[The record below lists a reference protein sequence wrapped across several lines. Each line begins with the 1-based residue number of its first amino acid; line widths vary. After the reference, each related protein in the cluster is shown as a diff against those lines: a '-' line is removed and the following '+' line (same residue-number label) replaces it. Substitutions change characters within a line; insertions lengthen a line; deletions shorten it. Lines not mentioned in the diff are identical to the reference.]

1 MSDDPTDRSG
11 DPTDRS
17 DDEVDVLDDDSIEE
31 TDVLDDE
38 PFDGI
43 DADRGEGL
51 FTGPDGT
58 GETERTA
65 ADPFAELED
74 DPEPVG
80 AGDDP
85 FERMEVDEVD
95 VDGVWDALEAG
106 PDDLD
111 EGVEVPE
118 ADPREATDHVVDKRT
133 YCHRCPYFAEPPET
147 ACTHEDASI
156 LEAIGFE
163 EFRLRDC
170 PMVTDEGPRF
180 DRHGRI
186 DE

>member
-1 MSDDPTDRSG
+1 MSDDPSERSE

-17 DDEVDVLDDDSIEE
+17 DDEVDVLDD
-31 TDVLDDE
+31 
-38 PFDGI
+38 
-43 DADRGEGL
+43 
-51 FTGPDGT
+51 
-58 GETERTA
+58 
-65 ADPFAELED
+65 ADPFAELGDET
-74 DPEPVG
+74 EPVG
-80 AGDDP
+80 VGDDP

-111 EGVEVPE
+111 ESVEVPE
-118 ADPREATDHVVDKRT
+118 ADPREAIDHVVDKRT
-133 YCHRCPYFAEPPET
+133 YCHRCPHFAKPPET